1 MYRVAL
7 LEDDEWV
14 IKGIEASFNWKKY
27 DMEVVSSFLDPV
39 DLLEYLKTD
48 DVDVIFT
55 DINMPNMT
63 GLELINEIKNGM
75 GRDDIL
81 FVIISAYDD
90 YEFMRKAISLGVT
103 DYCKKP
109 IEKEKTDET
118 LASLAKALK
127 KLGKQSKRAENRDF
141 DSLLSYINE
150 NYAQNLHLSDLSRK
164 FYFNPNYLCMLF
176 RRRLDTTFIEYIKSV
191 RMKKAKEL
199 FDAGNVTVSEV
210 SSSVGYRDYSYFHK
224 TFSAYFGIT
233 PAQYKKNAAEKRK
246 KDEKTDKAEQ

>member
-14 IKGIEASFNWKKY
+14 IKGIEASFNWAKY
-27 DMEVVSSFLDPV
+27 GMEVVGKFLDPK
-39 DLLEYLKTD
+39 DMLSYLKTE

-63 GLELINEIKNGM
+63 GLELIEEVKTGM
-75 GRDDIL
+75 GRNDIL

-90 YEFMRKAISLGVT
+90 YEFMRKAISLGVV

-109 IEKEKTDET
+109 LEKEKTDHT
-118 LASLAKALK
+118 LDEVLSALK
-127 KLGKQSKRAENRDF
+127 KMGKAPKRSESRNF
-141 DSLLSYINE
+141 DSLLAYINE
-150 NYAQNLHLSDLSRK
+150 NYDKSLHLEDLSRK

-176 RRRLDTTFIEYIKSV
+176 RRHLDTTFVEYIKTV
-191 RMKKAKEL
+191 RMAKAKEL
-199 FDAGNVTVSEV
+199 FDKGIMTVSEV

-233 PAQYKKNAAEKRK
+233 PAQYKKNATQMRTQNEKH
-246 KDEKTDKAEQ
+246 

>member
-14 IKGIEASFNWKKY
+14 IKGIEASFDWAKY
-27 DMEVVSSFLDPV
+27 GMEVVGRFLDPT
-39 DLLEYLKTD
+39 DMLAYLKTE

-63 GLELINEIKNGM
+63 GLELIEEIKTGM
-75 GRDDIL
+75 GRNDIL

-90 YEFMRKAISLGVT
+90 YEFMRKAISLGVV

-109 IEKEKTDET
+109 LEKEKTDHT
-118 LASLAKALK
+118 LEEVLSAFKKMGKAP
-127 KLGKQSKRAENRDF
+127 KRSESRNF
-141 DSLLSYINE
+141 DSLLTYIKE
-150 NYAQNLHLSDLSRK
+150 NYDKNLHLDDLSRK

-176 RRRLDTTFIEYIKSV
+176 RRHLDTTFVEYIKSV
-191 RMKKAKEL
+191 RMAKAKEF
-199 FDAGNVTVSEV
+199 FDKGNMTVSEV

-233 PAQYKKNAAEKRK
+233 PAQYKKNATQMRNENEKN
-246 KDEKTDKAEQ
+246 